1 MLAGEIPA
9 GLPAD
14 MADAARATLGGAI
27 DVSKQLPAEAGAAL
41 IEASREAFLRGL
53 QLAALISVVG
63 SIALAI
69 FAAVTLRNS
78 RGSAHATEETRSEP
92 AVSEA
97 LGLSS

>member
-1 MLAGEIPA
+1 ME
-9 GLPAD
+9 
-14 MADAARATLGGAI
+14 
-27 DVSKQLPAEAGAAL
+27 VSKQLPGEAGAAL

-53 QLAALISVVG
+53 QLTALISVVG

-69 FAAVTLRNS
+69 FTAVTLRNT
-78 RGSAHATEETRSEP
+78 RGSPETRSEP